1 MDYLPLFVRV
11 TGARCV
17 LVGGGEIAHRRLTTL
32 LRAGARVTV
41 VAPDVIADVRA
52 LCTGDVALV
61 ERPFEPN
68 DVAGAML
75 VVAATDDPSINRAV
89 HAAAVRNGVLVNTVD
104 DATLSTAIFPAIIDR
119 EPVIVAVS
127 TGGRSPTLARRVR
140 TWIEARLPTSFE
152 NAATVLGRWRT
163 RVAERI
169 RDVGSRRRFWDAVL
183 DDPSAQPIYDGDM
196 EGADALVARR
206 LGQWNERSSGFV
218 SLVGAGPG
226 DPGLLTL
233 KALQCLERADVV
245 FYDNLVSKGVLDLA
259 RRDARRVYVGKRRA
273 FHAVRQE
280 SINAMLIDAA
290 RVGDRVVRLKGGD
303 PFIFGRGGEEIET
316 LAQHGVPF
324 EVVPGI
330 TAALGCAS
338 YAHIP
343 LTHRDWAQSV
353 RFVTGNLTGDRVNL
367 DWPELAKA
375 DQTLV
380 IYMGLRGLPEICREL
395 VAHGMDPQTPA
406 ALVARGTLPGQ
417 QVIVAPL
424 GELAEAVRNADPH
437 GPTTVIVGRVVSLR
451 NRLEAVASEA
461 VLRR

>member
-1 MDYLPLFVRV
+1 MDYLPLFVRIA
-11 TGARCV
+11 GQRCV
-17 LVGGGEIAHRRLTTL
+17 LVGGGEIARRRLTTL
-32 LRAGARVTV
+32 LAAGARVTV
-41 VAPDVIADVRA
+41 IALDANEDVRA
-52 LCTGDVALV
+52 LCGGDADLQL
-61 ERPFEPN
+61 RPFEPE
-68 DVAGAML
+68 DVIGAML
-75 VVAATDDPSINRAV
+75 VVAATDDVGVNRAV
-89 HAAAVRNGVLVNTVD
+89 HAAASRHGALVNTVD
-104 DATLSTAIFPAIIDR
+104 DAALSNAIFPSIIDR
-119 EPVIVAVS
+119 DPVLVAVS

-140 TWIEARLPTSFE
+140 TMIEARLPSGLS
-152 NAATVLGRWRT
+152 NVAAALGRWRD
-163 RVAERI
+163 RV
-169 RDVGSRRRFWDAVL
+169 RDRFASVDARRRFWDAIL
-183 DDPSAQPIYDGDM
+183 DDPSARSIYA
-196 EGADALVARR
+196 ADAAQTDQMIARR
-206 LGQWNERSSGFV
+206 LAQWSERTTGFV

-226 DPGLLTL
+226 DPALLTL
-233 KALQCLERADVV
+233 KALQCLELADVL
-245 FYDNLVSKGVLDLA
+245 FYDNLVSKEVLDLA

-290 RVGDRVVRLKGGD
+290 RAGDRVVRLKGGD

-316 LAQHGVPF
+316 LTQHGVPF

-343 LTHRDWAQSV
+343 LTHRDWAHSV

-380 IYMGLRGLPEICREL
+380 IYMGLRGLPEIGRQL
-395 VAHGMDPQTPA
+395 IAHGMDPQTPA
-406 ALVARGTLPGQ
+406 ALVARGTLPDQ

-424 GELAEAVRNADPH
+424 NALADAVRDADPH

-451 NRLEAVASEA
+451 SRLDALGGEV
-461 VLRR
+461 RDR